1 MFMHRLKF
9 GALALVYGAACC
21 FYIYYLYGQAKTA
34 IDENINNKLYLGA
47 LATAA
52 ILGETFHDN
61 LVDRHSKTV
70 EEDWRTIQLLTK
82 YKNAAGF
89 AYIYTNIKRNGQV
102 YLVSS
107 SASDEELA
115 KNRYVRFF
123 DPYWD
128 ASQALHDS
136 FERKGPTWVDYTD
149 RWGDFR
155 TVFIPMRSQDGS
167 LYVTGAEISLDQYHH
182 QLRNKALD
190 LAGFSMFIFVAFS
203 LLIALYMT
211 RMRHNINQLRV
222 KEEALKKARDVAD
235 TANRAKSEFLATMSH
250 EIRTPMN
257 GIIGAAELLQDTRLD
272 KAQRKYI
279 GFIQSSGHALLT
291 LINDILDL
299 SKIEAGRLR
308 LKYKSVELRSM
319 VAGTLNMM
327 RPGIK
332 KKAID
337 LISLIQDDVPTR
349 LNVDVQRLRQVLINL
364 LGNAVKFTPEGTIC
378 LTVEVASRNLEEIG
392 LRFCVRDTGVGISK
406 ENLAHL
412 FKPFIQ
418 ADAST
423 TRRYGGSGLGL
434 SICNRLVNLMGGK
447 IEVKSKLG
455 EGSEFY
461 FTLNCRMEEAAES
474 GETIEKMEST
484 SLMEKHIPFKILL
497 AEDNQMNQTIM
508 RIMLHKLGYN
518 ADVADHGEAVLAAC
532 EKKEYDIILMDIHM
546 PKMDGVAAAQAL
558 RKTQFKTQPYIIA
571 FTANAFNEDRKKYLA
586 SGMDDFLPKP
596 VRMKALANVLQRAA
610 YLLI

>member
-1 MFMHRLKF
+1 
-9 GALALVYGAACC
+9 
-21 FYIYYLYGQAKTA
+21 
-34 IDENINNKLYLGA
+34 
-47 LATAA
+47 
-52 ILGETFHDN
+52 
-61 LVDRHSKTV
+61 
-70 EEDWRTIQLLTK
+70 
-82 YKNAAGF
+82 
-89 AYIYTNIKRNGQV
+89 
-102 YLVSS
+102 
-107 SASDEELA
+107 
-115 KNRYVRFF
+115 
-123 DPYWD
+123 
-128 ASQALHDS
+128 
-136 FERKGPTWVDYTD
+136 
-149 RWGDFR
+149 
-155 TVFIPMRSQDGS
+155 
-167 LYVTGAEISLDQYHH
+167 
-182 QLRNKALD
+182 
-190 LAGFSMFIFVAFS
+190 
-203 LLIALYMT
+203 
-211 RMRHNINQLRV
+211 
-222 KEEALKKARDVAD
+222 
-235 TANRAKSEFLATMSH
+235 
-250 EIRTPMN
+250 
-257 GIIGAAELLQDTRLD
+257 
-272 KAQRKYI
+272 
-279 GFIQSSGHALLT
+279 
-291 LINDILDL
+291 
-299 SKIEAGRLR
+299 
-308 LKYKSVELRSM
+308 M

-423 TRRYGGSGLGL
+423 TRQYGGSGLGL

-447 IEVKSKLG
+447 IEVQSKLG

-461 FTLNCRMEEAAES
+461 FTLNCRMEEAVES
-474 GETIEKMEST
+474 GETIEKMESA

-497 AEDNQMNQTIM
+497 AEDNQVNQTIM

-532 EKKEYDIILMDIHM
+532 EEKEYDIILMDIHM